1 MLNMKQVQTHTSKH
15 THGEAQHG
23 LFIVRDMTVKLTWD
37 TQAPVVIAH
46 AATHSV
52 GTRVEGTEIHQL
64 STRRPSEAGWAATAK
79 PPGTRTLRVAR
90 GVIVT
95 GVGGA
100 WVHFLLTRSRL
111 IT

>member
-1 MLNMKQVQTHTSKH
+1 
-15 THGEAQHG
+15 
-23 LFIVRDMTVKLTWD
+23 MTEELTGD

-46 AATHSV
+46 TATHSV
-52 GTRVEGTEIHQL
+52 GTRVQGTEIHQL
-64 STRRPSEAGWAATAK
+64 SARRASEASWAATAK

-90 GVIVT
+90 GIIVT

-100 WVHFLLTRSRL
+100 RVHFLLTCSRL